1 MSSPRR
7 LPRLLSSRSITMRHP
22 QCPIR
27 QHGSTVESGCLPQGR
42 PHLCHR
48 PESRFLRPPVLRCP
62 SRVAGSPHLRVVADA
77 ETHLLQVALLAVPA
91 DLLQR
96 ADGHRWVAVHDSRFQ
111 VRARSPVLVPADV
124 PVVVPVDVPVV
135 VPADVPVVVPAGAG
149 RLAARVAGIAVA
161 RNSSRWTCRATRPMT
176 QPSQTE

>member
-1 MSSPRR
+1 M
-7 LPRLLSSRSITMRHP
+7 
-22 QCPIR
+22 
-27 QHGSTVESGCLPQGR
+27 
-42 PHLCHR
+42 
-48 PESRFLRPPVLRCP
+48 
-62 SRVAGSPHLRVVADA
+62 VADA

-135 VPADVPVVVPAGAG
+135 VPVVVPVDVPVVVPAGAG
-149 RLAARVAGIAVA
+149 RLAARVAGVAVA